1 MASDNSICKLLAA
14 HDPSFSTD
22 HNLIPLSLI
31 EQYLVYVTSFYKN
44 KFLYY

>member
-1 MASDNSICKLLAA
+1 MASNNSICKLLAA

-31 EQYLVYVTSFYKN
+31 EKYLVYVFPLSKN
-44 KFLYY
+44 NHN